1 MNLFF
6 GYNMIIL
13 NVMIMFKYFMKI
25 VVFKILIVLGKEKS
39 DQLDISVEIK

>member
-39 DQLDISVEIK
+39 DQLDVIVEIK

>member
-1 MNLFF
+1 MNLYF

-13 NVMIMFKYFMKI
+13 NVMIMFKYIMII
-25 VVFKILIVLGKEKS
+25 VVFKILIFLGKEKV

>member
-13 NVMIMFKYFMKI
+13 NVMIMFKYIMKI

>member
-25 VVFKILIVLGKEKS
+25 VVFKILIFLGKEKS